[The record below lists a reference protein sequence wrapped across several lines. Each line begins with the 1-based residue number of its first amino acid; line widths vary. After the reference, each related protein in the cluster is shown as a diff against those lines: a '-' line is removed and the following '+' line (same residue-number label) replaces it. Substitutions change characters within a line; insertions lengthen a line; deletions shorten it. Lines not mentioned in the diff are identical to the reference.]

1 MIAKEGEQ
9 LTPKI
14 FQKTISKL
22 AEPKETK
29 MQRKSKQ
36 GVRLRDLKTP
46 NPDLHVASDLVPAA
60 PSK

>member
-14 FQKTISKL
+14 FQKIISKL

-29 MQRKSKQ
+29 NRANRSKELDCVILTCQ
-36 GVRLRDLKTP
+36 P
-46 NPDLHVASDLVPAA
+46 
-60 PSK
+60 

>member
-14 FQKTISKL
+14 FQKIISKL

-36 GVRLRDLKTP
+36 GVRLRDLNMP